1 MHSGSPPIGRLT
13 RVAATNWALAMSLL
27 LAGCGSVAPTTA
39 RPTPASSAAPPS
51 TITTPHQTSTTA
63 DTAPSSSTSSS
74 EKAPVNPIPGTTVRF
89 ASSAGSV
96 DVTIDKDT
104 QATRDLLSMLP
115 LTLEF
120 EDFAGR
126 EKIAYPPRPIRFA
139 GSPPSSVGSGDLAIY
154 TPWGNLA
161 FFYEG
166 ERGAPSA
173 QIARLGTFNA
183 TRAELEVLEEGPVTV
198 DVV

>member
-1 MHSGSPPIGRLT
+1 
-13 RVAATNWALAMSLL
+13 
-27 LAGCGSVAPTTA
+27 
-39 RPTPASSAAPPS
+39 
-51 TITTPHQTSTTA
+51 
-63 DTAPSSSTSSS
+63 
-74 EKAPVNPIPGTTVRF
+74 VNIIPGTTVRF

-96 DVTIDKDT
+96 DVTIEEDT
-104 QATRDLLSMLP
+104 PATRDLLSMMP
-115 LTLEF
+115 MTLEF

-139 GSPPSSVGSGDLAIY
+139 GSPPASVGAGDLAIY

-173 QIARLGTFNA
+173 QIVRLGTFDA
-183 TRAELEVLEEGPVTV
+183 TRAELEVLEAGPVTV
-198 DVV
+198 DVA

>member
-1 MHSGSPPIGRLT
+1 
-13 RVAATNWALAMSLL
+13 
-27 LAGCGSVAPTTA
+27 
-39 RPTPASSAAPPS
+39 
-51 TITTPHQTSTTA
+51 
-63 DTAPSSSTSSS
+63 
-74 EKAPVNPIPGTTVRF
+74 VNPIPATVRF
-89 ASSAGSV
+89 ASSAGSI
-96 DVTIDKDT
+96 DVTIDEDT
-104 QATRDLLSMLP
+104 PASRDLLSMLP

-139 GSPPSSVGSGDLAIY
+139 GSPPSSVGAGDLGIY

-173 QIARLGTFNA
+173 QIARLGTFDA
-183 TRAELEVLEEGPVTV
+183 TRAELEALEEGPVTV